1 MRIVLCTGNPG
12 KVAELRALLPVRIEL
27 VTLGELGIPG
37 DLPESGETLEENAL
51 QKARYVFERCGLPCL
66 SDDTGLAVEALGG
79 APGVHS
85 ARYAGTARD
94 ADANMDRLLR
104 ELEGVK
110 DRSAAFRTVL
120 ALVGPEGEQLFEGS
134 VHGRIGEKPIGKG
147 GFGYDPIFLPQGSS
161 RTFAEMDAEAKNR
174 ISHRALAM
182 EKFLDWIRTEQIG
195 D

>member
-12 KVAELRALLPVRIEL
+12 KVAELRALLPLRIEL
-27 VTLGELGIPG
+27 VTLGELGIPD

-51 QKARYVFERCGLPCL
+51 QKARYVLERCGLPCL